1 MKITKIQLRSKVRQL
16 ILESIEEKV
25 KIIDGVLTGIPENI
39 NSFLDLADTF
49 GYINDLRYDVEPPV
63 SYFPAEQHTWN
74 FDAEPEFG
82 DLLINKYMQRSTDE
96 DAEVMSV
103 EFNEALL
110 QREGIYSFQINAIG
124 SSE

>member
-1 MKITKIQLRSKVRQL
+1 MKITKQQLRNSIRKVL
-16 ILESIEEKV
+16 LENKEQKN
-25 KIIDGVLTGIPENI
+25 KLIDGILIGDPENI
-39 NSFLDLADTF
+39 NTFLDLAETL
-49 GYINDLRYDVEPPV
+49 GYVERLRYEVEPPL
-63 SYFPAEQHTWN
+63 SYFPEEQHTWN

-96 DAEVMSV
+96 DSEVMTV
-103 EFNEALL
+103 EFNGALF

>member
-1 MKITKIQLRSKVRQL
+1 MKITENKLRSTIRKVL
-16 ILESIEEKV
+16 LENIQEKTT
-25 KIIDGVLTGIPENI
+25 IIDGIIGGSPDSI
-39 NSFLDLADTF
+39 NSFLEFADSL
-49 GYINDLRYDVEPPV
+49 GYIMDLRYDVEPPK
-63 SYFPAEQHTWN
+63 SYFTEEQHTWN

-82 DLLINKYMQRSTDE
+82 DLLINKYMQRTTDE

-103 EFNEALL
+103 EFNGALL